1 MEMIRMSK
9 DKWKFATPD
18 PNEPSPQKIERGGMI
33 VVFCIGLLLVT
44 GGLFFAWKTGAWDDE
59 YFFGY
64 KIHLTGYPHKTE
76 RQMSGLLNMPWV
88 IGGLMMI
95 ASVRHFW
102 KNRTR

>member
-1 MEMIRMSK
+1 MNN

-18 PNEPSPQKIERGGMI
+18 PNEPSPQKIERGCMM

-44 GGLFFAWKTGAWDDE
+44 GGLFFAWKTGAWDDQ

-64 KIHLTGYPHKTE
+64 RIDRAVYQHKTE
-76 RQMSGLLNMPWV
+76 RQISGLLNMPWV